1 MILADNETKVDLLN
15 NEAIAKTIIEL
26 LREKPDRAMTIG
38 VHGDWG
44 AGKSSILEMIETGLS
59 PEGDVLCIKFNGWRF
74 QGFEDAKI
82 ALIEGIVTALVEKRP
97 ALTKAGDAVKDI
109 FKRIDWLKVAR
120 HTGGLA
126 FTAMTGVPTPDQ
138 IGAVVGTIKGIFADP
153 SKLATQENYDKVVEG
168 IEGLIKPGESK
179 NVPEEIE
186 AFRKAFDGLLTKAGI
201 DQLVVLIDDLDRCL
215 PDTAIE
221 TLEAVRLFVFTDR
234 TAFIVAAD
242 EAMIEY
248 SVRKHFPEL
257 PDTTGPRDYA
267 RNYLEKLIQIPF
279 RIPALGETETRIY
292 VTLLLIGAE
301 LGDDDEAYRKLID
314 TARAILKKPWE
325 STGLDAETVKTA
337 LGEKFPKAQNALTLS
352 DQIGPVLAS
361 GTQGNPR
368 QIKRFLNSLLLRH
381 RTAAARGF
389 GDEVKLPVLAKL
401 MLAERFMSRMFDQVA
416 SAAAQHPQGRCE
428 DLAALEADV
437 RTDKS
442 EADKKSK
449 VSGSAKAPA
458 KSADSPTLAEWKGA
472 EAIRSWAAMPPEL
485 GQLDLRP
492 YLFVTKDRKDYFGAA
507 SALGRLA
514 GVVEKLLGPKMQVQ
528 AFEGELKQL
537 VPALGQSRG
546 RRARQQVPCR
556 AALPKNAADDG
567 QRQKSRCFHRP
578 NPCSGRHFLSGDHGA
593 VPAKAGRTRDFAR
606 RCHHPRQGLGLTHRA
621 VAATPRLRHPGSG
634 PWREALSAV
643 AALRGTSGA
652 AMRGHRRSRTRHHAS
667 TRAGRLSRRTRPIRP
682 CWARC
687 LQPRGPRSHCT
698 SFKRSNAPGRARR
711 RSPVARRDVRPDRR
725 NPVQRG
731 VHRSRAGGDV
741 LRVGPRDEGGHGA
754 PGSRHRQSDS
764 ERSRTIREP
773 YQSAPSLNHPL
784 FEGERVRSRRDD
796 RLAPGHVP
804 TLQRKKR

>member
-168 IEGLIKPGESK
+168 IEGLIKSGESK

-537 VPALGQSRG
+537 VSAEAGQ
-546 RRARQQVPCR
+546 V
-556 AALPKNAADDG
+556 
-567 QRQKSRCFHRP
+567 F
-578 NPCSGRHFLSGDHGA
+578 
-593 VPAKAGRTRDFAR
+593 
-606 RCHHPRQGLGLTHRA
+606 
-621 VAATPRLRHPGSG
+621 
-634 PWREALSAV
+634 E
-643 AALRGTSGA
+643 ALRGRIVGGDSFEQNPPGIDGLSVLVRAHPAFQSNLLDLLEALPADRTGPWVTSGWDAVITDA
-652 AMRGHRRSRTRHHAS
+652 AAVGRFEKLLDVWSSSKSPMLKAAATAATRTRK
-667 TRAGRLSRRTRPIRP
+667 G
-682 CWARC
+682 
-687 LQPRGPRSHCT
+687 GPR
-698 SFKRSNAPGRARR
+698 
-711 RSPVARRDVRPDRR
+711 
-725 NPVQRG
+725 
-731 VHRSRAGGDV
+731 
-741 LRVGPRDEGGHGA
+741 
-754 PGSRHRQSDS
+754 
-764 ERSRTIREP
+764 
-773 YQSAPSLNHPL
+773 
-784 FEGERVRSRRDD
+784 
-796 RLAPGHVP
+796 
-804 TLQRKKR
+804 